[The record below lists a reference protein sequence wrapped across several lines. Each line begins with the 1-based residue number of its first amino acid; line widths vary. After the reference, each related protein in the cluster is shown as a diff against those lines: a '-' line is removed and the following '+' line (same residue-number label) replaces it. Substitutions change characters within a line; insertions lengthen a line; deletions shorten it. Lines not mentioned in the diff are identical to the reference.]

1 MQCTHLS
8 LVNFRNYVRLEID
21 LDGEANVVIGANAQG
36 KSNLLEAIYC
46 LATTKS
52 FRAGSDRELISW
64 QATES
69 ELSYARLSARVAR
82 RSGPIRLDDVV
93 GETARRGPGTPG
105 PSATV
110 TKRFKVNGVP
120 KRAFDVI
127 GLVNVVHFAPED
139 VDLVVGPPVGR
150 RRYLD
155 ITIAQIDSRYV
166 RALARYGKVL
176 LQRNHLLRRIRDHQ
190 ARSDQLGFWNEELVN
205 AGAYVVMRRHDTV
218 ARLATLG
225 HDVHRE
231 LAGGQELLQIG
242 YRSALAAPPSA
253 GGADARLGAIGEAF
267 RRAID
272 ETRERETALGASLVG
287 PHRDDLTFEIDRRDV
302 ATYGSRG
309 QQRTVALALK
319 MAEGAF
325 IRESTGEWPILLLDD
340 VMSELDE
347 VRRGQVLGAVA
358 PEQQVIMTATEL
370 GSVDPQFL
378 RRAKLFEVEA
388 GAIRER
394 LRVVE
399 ARASA

>member
-8 LVNFRNYVRLEID
+8 LVNFRNYVRLELD
-21 LDGEANVVIGANAQG
+21 LDPAANVVVGANAQG

-69 ELSYARLSARVAR
+69 ELSYARLGARVAR
-82 RSGPIRLDDVV
+82 RAGPLRLDVIV
-93 GETARRGPGTPG
+93 GESLRRGPGAAT
-105 PSATV
+105 ATV

-127 GLVNVVHFAPED
+127 GLVNVVHFAPQD
-139 VDLVVGPPVGR
+139 VDLVAGPPAGR

-176 LQRNHLLRRIRDHQ
+176 LQRNHLLRRIRDRQ
-190 ARSDQLGFWNEELVN
+190 ARADQLGFWDEELVG
-205 AGAYVVMRRHDTV
+205 AGAYVVMRRHETV
-218 ARLATLG
+218 GRLAALG
-225 HDVHRE
+225 HDLHRQ
-231 LAGGQELLQIG
+231 LAGGRELLQIG
-242 YRSALAAPPSA
+242 YRSALEAPPTD
-253 GGADARLGAIGEAF
+253 GVDARLSQIGASF
-267 RRAID
+267 RRAI
-272 ETRERETALGASLVG
+272 EEQREREVLLGASLVG

-302 ATYGSRG
+302 GTYGSRG

-325 IRESTGEWPILLLDD
+325 IRESSGEWPIMLLDD

-347 VRRGQVLGAVA
+347 VRRGQVLSAVA
-358 PEQQVIMTATEL
+358 PDQQVLMTATEL
-370 GSVDPQFL
+370 DSVDPQFL
-378 RRAKLFEVEA
+378 RRAKLFEVEG